1 MQQHNFLNE
10 LYYKRNQDKINSL
23 TYLLTLTFLFIYH
36 TSSSS
41 SSIVIII
48 ITMSFSP
55 SHHHQQLNHRCHL
68 HTSTRK
74 FSREPQAPSPSQSQ
88 HPMLPQLLSYAAV
101 LERSAAAHVYA
112 QQLNNVASLCL
123 EVGQYDKAIS
133 SLGKALRLS
142 ELHIVDQLLD
152 RAQACTCHD
161 CSLDGCITYSETSAS
176 NVNHANLQNKM
187 MVVEDCDPE
196 EEGGGGS
203 AQTTTST
210 TSHMSSSSI
219 YRRPI
224 RIPPRSI
231 AGGHNMGST
240 LFLIVTFNLALAH
253 HLKAVSLLASASTSS
268 TSTNAAVSSSSVAS
282 STLIAN
288 TLQLYE
294 LTNNW
299 QHRLGC
305 TEEQEEE
312 EDDHEDD
319 YDDDCDSDSDSDDD
333 SIMTMDTTDEEE
345 EEETPSR
352 TTTAS
357 PMNKMKTT
365 TTYCSSV
372 RFNMILCTNLSHLHR
387 LMKNDTLSTQCLEQ
401 LLSTVMLVI
410 DQNKNHHREQQPPQ
424 PHPHPHVT
432 IDGDN
437 DDVDAEFEYCDD
449 DDEDDADDLLLPS
462 SSSRSRFIDVQ
473 GFVPNTTSLILY
485 DQCADA
491 A

>member
-1 MQQHNFLNE
+1 
-10 LYYKRNQDKINSL
+10 
-23 TYLLTLTFLFIYH
+23 
-36 TSSSS
+36 
-41 SSIVIII
+41 
-48 ITMSFSP
+48 
-55 SHHHQQLNHRCHL
+55 
-68 HTSTRK
+68 
-74 FSREPQAPSPSQSQ
+74 
-88 HPMLPQLLSYAAV
+88 MLLLSYAAV

-112 QQLNNVASLCL
+112 QQLNNVASMCL

-152 RAQACTCHD
+152 RAQACTCPD

-176 NVNHANLQNKM
+176 NVNPSNLRDVPVCNPNKNKNHLQNKM
-187 MVVEDCDPE
+187 MVVEDYDPE
-196 EEGGGGS
+196 EGGGGGGS

-210 TSHMSSSSI
+210 TSHMSSTSI

-231 AGGHNMGST
+231 AEGHNMGST

-282 STLIAN
+282 STLITN

-305 TEEQEEE
+305 AEV

-319 YDDDCDSDSDSDDD
+319 YDYVYDYDYESDSDDD
-333 SIMTMDTTDEEE
+333 SIMTMDTTDEDEQEE

-352 TTTAS
+352 TTIRTAATAS
-357 PMNKMKTT
+357 PMNSRNKMKTT
-365 TTYCSSV
+365 TTYCSVSV

-387 LMKNDTLSTQCLEQ
+387 LIKNDTLSTQCLEQ

-410 DQNKNHHREQQPPQ
+410 DQNKNHHKEQEQQPQQPQ
-424 PHPHPHVT
+424 PHTHPHVT
-432 IDGDN
+432 IDS
-437 DDVDAEFEYCDD
+437 DDVDVEFEYCDGDDGDD
-449 DDEDDADDLLLPS
+449 DDEDDLDDLLLPS

-473 GFVPNTTSLILY
+473 GFVPNTTSLILQE
-485 DQCADA
+485 QCADA